1 MPTGTLCVVLPFT
14 GVNRSLRASS
24 QAGNVVE
31 ECAGMRWELA
41 RKARELA
48 HKARELARKAR
59 ELAPNP
65 RELAHNL
72 LTSQATIGGCTPG
85 N

>member
-1 MPTGTLCVVLPFT
+1 MATATRT

-31 ECAGMRWELA
+31 ECAGKRWERA

-48 HKARELARKAR
+48 PKARELARKAR
-59 ELAPNP
+59 ELAPKP

-72 LTSQATIGGCTPG
+72 LTSHATIGGCTPG